1 MKWELIIA
9 NPARRAIRDMPRSDG
24 EQILDAL
31 EEMRD
36 DPYVGDVKF
45 LKGTNRALRRRV
57 GPWRIMFEVLTDRRL
72 VVIEDVERRGSH
84 TY

>member
-9 NPARRAIRDMPRSDG
+9 NPARRAIRDMPRADS
-24 EQILDAL
+24 EQILHAL

-36 DPYVGDVKF
+36 DPYAGDIKF

-57 GPWRIMFEVLTDRRL
+57 GVWRILFEVLTDGRI
-72 VVIEDVERRGSH
+72 VMIEDVERRDSH

>member
-9 NPARRAIRDMPRSDG
+9 NRARRAIRDLPRTDG

-31 EEMRD
+31 EEMRT
-36 DPYVGDVKF
+36 DPYTGDIKF

-57 GPWRIMFEVLTDRRL
+57 GLWRILFEVLTDRRI
-72 VVIEDVERRGSH
+72 VVVEDVERRGSH
-84 TY
+84 IY